1 MVFKKRAKEMKNITM
16 QVKVLNQ
23 IYRDMKKNFD
33 TLKTMFKKES
43 NIGQKIV
50 LSESMINQIY
60 LAIMDK
66 LETEEINKQFF
77 DIIKN
82 IKRDIK

>member
-1 MVFKKRAKEMKNITM
+1 M
-16 QVKVLNQ
+16 QIKVLNQ
-23 IYRDMKKNFD
+23 IYRNMKNNLD
-33 TLKTMFKKES
+33 TLKKMFRKES

-50 LSESMINQIY
+50 LSEQMINQIY

-66 LETEEINKQFF
+66 IETDELNKQFF

-82 IKRDIK
+82 IKKENNG

>member
-1 MVFKKRAKEMKNITM
+1 M
-16 QVKVLNQ
+16 QIKVLNQ
-23 IYRDMKKNFD
+23 VYRDMKNNLD
-33 TLKTMFKKES
+33 TLKKMFKKET

-50 LSESMINQIY
+50 LSEQMINQIY

-66 LETEEINKQFF
+66 IETDELNKQFF

-82 IKRDIK
+82 IRKGNDE

>member
-1 MVFKKRAKEMKNITM
+1 VKNLTM
-16 QVKVLNQ
+16 QIKVLNQ
-23 IYRDMKKNFD
+23 IYRDMKNNLD
-33 TLKTMFKKES
+33 TLKKMFRKES

-50 LSESMINQIY
+50 LSEQMINQIY

-66 LETEEINKQFF
+66 IETDELNKQFF

-82 IKRDIK
+82 IKKENNG

>member
-1 MVFKKRAKEMKNITM
+1 MKNLTM
-16 QVKVLNQ
+16 QIKVLNQ
-23 IYRDMKKNFD
+23 VYRGMKNNLD
-33 TLKTMFKKES
+33 TLKKMFKKES

-50 LSESMINQIY
+50 LSEQMINQIY

-66 LETEEINKQFF
+66 IETDELNKQFF

-82 IKRDIK
+82 IKKENNG

>member
-1 MVFKKRAKEMKNITM
+1 M
-16 QVKVLNQ
+16 QIKVLNQ
-23 IYRDMKKNFD
+23 VYRGMKNNLD
-33 TLKTMFKKES
+33 TLKKMFKKES

-50 LSESMINQIY
+50 LSEQMINQIY

-66 LETEEINKQFF
+66 IETDELNKQFF

-82 IKRDIK
+82 IKKENNG

>member
-1 MVFKKRAKEMKNITM
+1 MKNN
-16 QVKVLNQ
+16 L
-23 IYRDMKKNFD
+23 D
-33 TLKTMFKKES
+33 TLKKMFRKES

-50 LSESMINQIY
+50 LSEQMINQIY

-66 LETEEINKQFF
+66 IETDELNKQFF

-82 IKRDIK
+82 IKKENNG

>member
-1 MVFKKRAKEMKNITM
+1 MKNLTM
-16 QVKVLNQ
+16 QIKVLNQ
-23 IYRDMKKNFD
+23 IYRDMKNNLD
-33 TLKTMFKKES
+33 TLKKMFKKES

-50 LSESMINQIY
+50 LSEQMINQIY

-66 LETEEINKQFF
+66 IETDELNKQFF

-82 IKRDIK
+82 IRKGNDE